1 MKPGHCFTIEPMIN
15 EGGWR
20 DEQWP
25 DHWTAVTADGSR
37 SAQVNSFLFLLWI
50 CLARLRGTQ

>member
-37 SAQVNSFLFLLWI
+37 SAQVCYKHYLYANHTIILI
-50 CLARLRGTQ
+50 EAC